1 MEIDMDDKV
10 HIQAQDRDGIWR
22 TYHTTFNESIRIL
35 NEMKSL
41 KDRYPHMRVRAVD
54 KNNRIVDFYG

>member
-1 MEIDMDDKV
+1 MNDKV
-10 HIQAQDRDGIWR
+10 HIQAQDRDGTWR

-54 KNNRIVDFYG
+54 NSGRLVDILG